1 MATMEDFFT
10 CKVTDEIWWKPQQRE
25 VAMLASD
32 SKEQR
37 KEGVFRSLSH
47 QKTIEAFFGL
57 SHLVLHWLTT
67 KTQNNSK
74 YIF

>member
-32 SKEQR
+32 SKEQ
-37 KEGVFRSLSH
+37 KKKVFLGVCPIKKLLRHFLDCL
-47 QKTIEAFFGL
+47 I
-57 SHLVLHWLTT
+57 
-67 KTQNNSK
+67 
-74 YIF
+74 

>member
-1 MATMEDFFT
+1 
-10 CKVTDEIWWKPQQRE
+10 
-25 VAMLASD
+25 MLASD

-57 SHLVLHWLTT
+57 SHLILH
-67 KTQNNSK
+67 
-74 YIF
+74 